1 MPDLSQHVDA
11 SSRPLTVVC
20 LSSYFKGSEFLQEC
34 KRQGCRTLLVTAQ
47 SLTDAPW
54 PREALDDIFYLP
66 DVDKTW
72 KVQDV
77 LLGISHLA
85 KTEIIDRIVPLDD
98 FDVETAATLREHLR
112 VPGMGDTT
120 ARYFRDKLAMRDRAR
135 SAGLPVPEFIQV
147 LNYSQ
152 LNDFMQRVSAPW
164 VLKPRSMAG
173 SIGVKK
179 IHNSDEFWSAVNRL
193 GDQQSFYLLEQYIP
207 GDIFHVDTIT
217 YEKELLFSIASKYG
231 RPPMDVSHE
240 GDIFTTR
247 TLPEGSPEEQALRSL
262 NQQVLKAFGM
272 VRGVSHSE
280 FIQGRNG
287 KLYFLETAARVG
299 GAHIADLVEAA
310 TGINLWAEWAKVEIA
325 GGQKPYQVAPKRNDA
340 AGLLISLARQEF
352 PDTSAY
358 TDPEIVWRMNKKHH
372 AGLIVRS
379 TDLKRIEELIWNYAQ
394 RFRQDFFAYAP
405 PKDKPTS

>member
-1 MPDLSQHVDA
+1 MGA
-11 SSRPLTVVC
+11 GLTVLC
-20 LSSYFKGSEFLQEC
+20 LASYYKGVEFLKEC
-34 KRQGCRTLLVTAQ
+34 KRQGARTLLLTSH
-47 SLTDAPW
+47 SLEHANW
-54 PREALDDIFYLP
+54 PRESLDNIFYVP

-72 KVQDV
+72 KLQDV

-135 SAGLPVPEFIQV
+135 SAGLPVPEFIQA

-152 LNDFMQRVSAPW
+152 LNDFMQRVSPPW

-179 IHNSDEFWSAVNRL
+179 IHNADECWSAINRL
-193 GDQQSFYLLEQYIP
+193 GDQQSFYLLEQYVP
-207 GDIFHVDTIT
+207 GDIFHVDTIV
-217 YEKELLFSIASKYG
+217 YEKELRFSVASKYG

-262 NQQVLKAFGM
+262 NQEVLKAFGM

-280 FIQGRNG
+280 FIHGPDA

-310 TGINLWAEWAKVEIA
+310 TGVNLWSEWAKVEIA
-325 GGQKPYQVAPKRNDA
+325 GGQKPYQVTPKHNDA

-379 TDLKRIEELIWNYAQ
+379 TDPKRIEELIWNYAQ